1 MKQLLLF
8 FFLALSIPT
17 LYSQDLLPFVENFT
31 KSEYNGDNQNWN
43 ITQGNDNAI
52 YVANNHYFLRYNG
65 VKWEKYTLPYKT
77 IIRAVFSDGDR
88 IYCGSY
94 KEFGYWKRING
105 QMNYFSLSENKNL
118 FSGNSDNEEIWKI
131 FKFKNKIYFQSFNE
145 LFVFSNNSIE
155 KTRFPFQISYCY
167 VVGNEILVA
176 SVRKGIYTM
185 NGNKFIKK
193 QDWSAIDNNIIHD
206 IEKQSGITYVF
217 TKNNGIF
224 LASDQTLIP
233 WKNPLNA
240 RLKNESILIAKFI
253 NDATL
258 VIGTALQGLYI
269 VNVKDGTFK
278 NINRQ
283 NAIKNNAILSIMTDK
298 ENDLWLGLDNGIAH
312 VEINSAVNIFSD
324 YSGILGSVYSL
335 ATDKNQFLFAS
346 NHGLFK
352 YQNKQLEPIP
362 NTQGQVWDI
371 YKWQNKFIIGHN
383 DGTYILE
390 GKNLQKVNN
399 VSGGW
404 TFLKSDFEN
413 VYFQSTY
420 SGIFCYQNIQDL
432 SKWKFLDKLTKP
444 IRNIA
449 QNKPNELW
457 AADNYRSLYRIVYD
471 ENFTTKSIVN
481 VSKDNGIK
489 NDYAVKIFKYK
500 NELLFLINK
509 NWYSYNSILGKLV
522 KDSLFSKEFGTIS
535 DIIPID
541 DDNFMVLNSG
551 LLYVINQKNNIFQWE
566 LLPEKYYEGRIISES
581 TKAFKI
587 GKAIYLNLDDGFIS
601 YDLNRNKKQI
611 SKIEIEGFYH
621 GNLINDAVS
630 IPYNQSVEINCFSEY
645 FGYNRPDLF
654 YKINNSKE
662 FVRIKNGNI
671 VLSNLISGKQE
682 LGFYSFDGNDYRKIA
697 NYEFYV
703 KNPWY
708 FSFVMVSLYILLIS
722 GSFFLYYRWNKIR
735 YIQKLKLKEE
745 ELKHQKEILEMELK
759 SQNDLNVQEYEK
771 HILELEIKTKS
782 SEVAVK
788 SLSIAKQSEMIDTIQ
803 SILESELELNK
814 LKSEIRKTIK
824 INAINKQEWKTFET
838 NLNQIH
844 NEFIINLSKKYPSLT
859 SKDIKLCV
867 LLKMNLSSKEIAP
880 MMNISFR
887 GVELQRYRLRKKL
900 GISQEESLYKFMINL

>member
-105 QMNYFSLSENKNL
+105 QMNYFYLSENKNL

-145 LFVFSNNSIE
+145 LFIFSNNSIE
-155 KTRFPFQISYCY
+155 KIRFPFQISYCY
-167 VVGNEILVA
+167 VVDNEILVA

-224 LASDQTLIP
+224 LASDKTLIP

-253 NDATL
+253 NDSTL

-269 VNVKDGTFK
+269 VNIKDGTFK

-335 ATDKNQFLFAS
+335 VTDKYQFLFAS
-346 NHGLFK
+346 NHGLFT

-471 ENFTTKSIVN
+471 ENFATKSIVN
-481 VSKDNGIK
+481 VSKENGIK

-522 KDSLFSKEFGTIS
+522 KDPLFSKEFGTIS

-541 DDNFMVLNSG
+541 DNNFMVLNSG

-601 YDLNRNKKQI
+601 YELNRNKKQI

-621 GNLINDAVS
+621 GNLINDAIS

-645 FGYNRPDLF
+645 FGYNRPELF

-662 FVRIKNGNI
+662 FIRIKNGNI

-682 LGFYSFDGNDYRKIA
+682 LEFYCFEGNDYMKIS

-708 FSFVMVSLYILLIS
+708 FSFVMISLYILLIS

-803 SILESELELNK
+803 SILESELEMNK

-844 NEFIINLSKKYPSLT
+844 NEFIINLSKKHPSLT
-859 SKDIKLCV
+859 SKEIKLCV